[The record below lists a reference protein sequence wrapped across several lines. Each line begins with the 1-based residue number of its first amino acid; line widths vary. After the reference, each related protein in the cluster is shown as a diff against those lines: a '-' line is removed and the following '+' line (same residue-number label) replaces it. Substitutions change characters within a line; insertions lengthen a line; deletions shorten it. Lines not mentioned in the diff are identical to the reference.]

1 MVAEGYKIQSFAY
14 ACADFAVSTWPP
26 VPDCAG
32 RGRVSAAE
40 GRYRRVGSW
49 HPLVVGLLYH
59 KQVVAAG
66 EARGGGRAGD
76 SRKPKPSSL

>member
-14 ACADFAVSTWPP
+14 ACADFAVSD
-26 VPDCAG
+26 VAAG
-32 RGRVSAAE
+32 ARLRRGRVSAAE